1 MTLELWGALCFGAVV
16 GWICYRT
23 LRRSTDPAKLSDLA
37 TVIGAVGGGAVTALF
52 KTADLFAGY
61 SIGLAIG
68 FFLYLIINL
77 IFDRK
82 ETGGWMM
89 KDKQV

>member
-23 LRRSTDPAKLSDLA
+23 LRRTKDAATLSDLS
-37 TVIGAVGGGAVTALF
+37 TVVGVIGGGVVTALF
-52 KTADLFAGY
+52 KSSDMFAGY

-68 FFLYLIINL
+68 FFLYLIIGL
-77 IFDRK
+77 WVDGK
-82 ETGGWMM
+82 DATKGWMSSE
-89 KDKQV
+89 K